1 MSIPEEIGRNIV
13 FLRTLA
19 NVSRDWLADEANI
32 ARSHLYSIEHGKA
45 NPTVEI
51 LAKIAN
57 ALDAPFEM
65 LFVEDLPKQY
75 GAVVAA
81 QQYSGEPVN
90 LHELIFLLKALDL
103 FRQGKLNLEE

>member
-13 FLRTLA
+13 FLRET
-19 NVSRDWLADEANI
+19 NGISRDRLAAEAMI
-32 ARSHLYSIEHGKA
+32 TRSYLYMVECGKG

-57 ALDAPFEM
+57 ALDVPFEM

-75 GAVVAA
+75 GAIVTTH
-81 QQYSGEPVN
+81 QYSGDPVN
-90 LHELIFLLKALDL
+90 LHELAFLFKALDL
-103 FRQGKLNLEE
+103 FRQGKLKLEE